1 MIIAARH
8 FLKLK
13 HAVEMLD
20 LYYKFLINQ
29 YCFLC
34 ILLVLDKTYSWAFY
48 IGLLHVFQFTN
59 ICNWWLIFDITI
71 RFLLSHL
78 AAWIEGS
85 NRNSSS
91 YKKHKQQLN
100 IYILSAAWQ
109 KNGPGAPGGQSWTA
123 EWLKFDNS
131 YFKVLLSERAT
142 CTIRKI

>member
-1 MIIAARH
+1 MIIAARQ

-20 LYYKFLINQ
+20 LYYNFLIN
-29 YCFLC
+29 YYRFLC
-34 ILLVLDKTYSWAFY
+34 ILFVLDKTYSWAFD

-59 ICNWWLIFDITI
+59 ICNWWFIFDITI
-71 RFLLSHL
+71 RILLSHL
-78 AAWIEGS
+78 AACIEGS

-91 YKKHKQQLN
+91 YRKHRQLD

-131 YFKVLLSERAT
+131 YFKVWQSERAT
-142 CTIRKI
+142 YTIRKI